1 MMELGKEGAFS
12 INVYSPGN
20 LIAQEITINGN
31 VTLGGDV
38 QHGGFS
44 DEQVAEALMACV
56 GPDKVISS
64 KKRWAG
70 AYWYLR
76 WKCNYPVEVPKFCEK
91 IQSLPA
97 TFPAGYECSYE
108 NIRKLCNLSF
118 VGYDPSQMEAVKV
131 SRNDQAEFSACRE
144 VALKLGEELGKA
156 YLPKL

>member
-31 VTLGGDV
+31 VSLGGDM

-44 DEQVAEALMACV
+44 DEQVAQALMACV
-56 GPDKVISS
+56 GSDKVISN

-70 AYWYLR
+70 AYWCLR
-76 WKCNYPVEVPKFCEK
+76 WMCNYPVDVLKFCEK

-97 TFPAGYECSYE
+97 TLPAGYECSYE
-108 NIRKLCNLSF
+108 SIRKLCNLSF
-118 VGYDPSQMEAVKV
+118 MDYDPRKMDDVKV
-131 SRNDQAEFSACRE
+131 SRNDQAEFMVCRE
-144 VALKLGEELGKA
+144 VALKLAEELGKA